1 MRLRR
6 WVMAL
11 VLLPLV
17 GCVATTPKCAPPLPS
32 SNRVGNLIVFWP
44 LDRGAD
50 FDFIKIAIDGC
61 TIGELPKNE
70 HLRFSVAAGT
80 HRVQALAYG
89 DGRGGGGDTTTDVR
103 AGETLYL
110 RYRKIYGLPTLG
122 AFALTDRSAAIRLM
136 PALAKSGR

>member
-1 MRLRR
+1 
-6 WVMAL
+6 MAI

-32 SNRVGNLIVFWP
+32 NTEIADLIVFWP

-50 FDFIKIAIDGC
+50 FDFIKISVDGC
-61 TIGELPKNE
+61 TIGELQKNE

-80 HRVQALAYG
+80 HRVQALAYA
-89 DGRGGGGDTTTDVR
+89 DGRGGEGETSTAIR

-110 RYRKIYGLPTLG
+110 RYRKLYGLPTLG
-122 AFALTDRSAAIRLM
+122 AFALTDRSTALRLM
-136 PALAKSGR
+136 PALAKRGR